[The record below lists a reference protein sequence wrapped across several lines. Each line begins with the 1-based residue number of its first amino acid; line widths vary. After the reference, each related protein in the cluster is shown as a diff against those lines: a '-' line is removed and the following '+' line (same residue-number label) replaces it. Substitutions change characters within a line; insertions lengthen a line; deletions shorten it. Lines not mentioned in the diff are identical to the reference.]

1 MSAKSEEGAHLLSAQ
16 SHHEQA
22 ASFHR
27 EASRH
32 YETGKDY
39 AHAAHQA
46 WIAYGH
52 GLQARDRAGEVVSR
66 YAEHVVAG
74 QSPDSETPF
83 SLEAASNGMG
93 ESAHGGLSC
102 AEHQATAADHHEHA
116 ARRLADASRHFAAK
130 DYVPALRE
138 AQTAVALGVL
148 ALFHSEQAAKRHVKE
163 IGLVSATTDVL

>member
-1 MSAKSEEGAHLLSAQ
+1 
-16 SHHEQA
+16 
-22 ASFHR
+22 
-27 EASRH
+27 
-32 YETGKDY
+32 
-39 AHAAHQA
+39 
-46 WIAYGH
+46 
-52 GLQARDRAGEVVSR
+52 
-66 YAEHVVAG
+66 
-74 QSPDSETPF
+74 
-83 SLEAASNGMG
+83 MG

-116 ARRLADASRHFAAK
+116 ARRLADASK